1 MAVKAV
7 VMATLLISAA
17 AGCPARA
24 QATGRDRASE
34 IVVTSRVGNFG
45 GLVRYAPMPIVPV
58 AAIQQHLSGHGVY
71 AVDIGVGGLVDDVR
85 VVQSAG
91 HRILDDAAI
100 TTLRR
105 WVVVPHKLIKI
116 TVPLDFSA
124 PSRPR

>member
-1 MAVKAV
+1 MAAKALL
-7 VMATLLISAA
+7 MALLIFSLLVF
-17 AGCPARA
+17 PARA
-24 QATGRDRASE
+24 QATGPDSAAQI
-34 IVVTSRVGNFG
+34 IVTTRVGNFG
-45 GLVRYAPMPIVPV
+45 GLVRYAPMPSLP
-58 AAIQQHLSGHGVY
+58 AAANQQHLSGHGVY

-100 TTLRR
+100 TTLRQ

-124 PSRPR
+124 RARSR